1 MRHDRSDTNIYNGIN
16 AAILVTIAC
25 VAVLAAVT
33 VLPSAAGLSAVVVH
47 SRDVSGLW
55 DEDVSDRER
64 IERLTTATQVTRGGT
79 LHSRGLPVVNC
90 VNSISTAIRYSG

>member
-47 SRDVSGLW
+47 SRDVSGL
-55 DEDVSDRER
+55 
-64 IERLTTATQVTRGGT
+64 
-79 LHSRGLPVVNC
+79 
-90 VNSISTAIRYSG
+90 